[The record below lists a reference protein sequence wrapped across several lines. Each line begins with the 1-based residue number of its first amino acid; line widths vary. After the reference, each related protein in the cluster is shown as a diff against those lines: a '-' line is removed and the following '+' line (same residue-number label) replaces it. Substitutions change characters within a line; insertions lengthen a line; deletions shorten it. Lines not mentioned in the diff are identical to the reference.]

1 MKKPYIPFTCL
12 LVIMLMLALS
22 YVRNT
27 SCIVYY
33 GTHPSVCPDVSRT
46 EILFDGLL
54 APLSLIFFA
63 IVIGWLVWQF
73 LHIKRKG

>member
-1 MKKPYIPFTCL
+1 
-12 LVIMLMLALS
+12 MLALS

-33 GTHPSVCPDVSRT
+33 GTHPSVCPEVSFT

-63 IVIGWLVWQF
+63 IVIGWLVW
-73 LHIKRKG
+73 LYVNE

>member
-12 LVIMLMLALS
+12 LGIMLMLALS
-22 YVRNT
+22 YVRKT
-27 SCIVYY
+27 SWIVHY
-33 GTHPSVCPDVSRT
+33 GTHPSVCPEVSFT

-63 IVIGWLVWQF
+63 IVIGWLVW
-73 LHIKRKG
+73 LYVNE